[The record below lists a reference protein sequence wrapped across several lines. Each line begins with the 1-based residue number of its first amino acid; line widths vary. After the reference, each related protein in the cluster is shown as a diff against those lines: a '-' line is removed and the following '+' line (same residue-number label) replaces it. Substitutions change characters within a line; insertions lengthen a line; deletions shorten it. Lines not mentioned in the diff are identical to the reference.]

1 MKIEKIDRVV
11 IHVKDLAK
19 AERLF
24 SDLFKTTFD
33 EYADRIMRGE
43 VKRERILTEYAD
55 PSFEERGLKV
65 AHSPIGLELIE
76 TIPGVENEGIR
87 SIVLKVPN
95 LDEAKAEMRKKGI
108 RLLLEVKLGGLR
120 EAIFSPDDLHGVR
133 LCLAEYQTPTVM
145 EAILQKL

>member
-24 SDLFKTTFD
+24 SDLFGTTFD

-43 VKRERILTEYAD
+43 VKRERVLTEYAD

-76 TIPGVENEGIR
+76 TTPPVEKEGIR
-87 SIVLKVPN
+87 SIVLKVPD
-95 LDEAKAEMRKKGI
+95 LEEAKAEMKKKGV
-108 RLLLEVKLGGLR
+108 RLLLEVKLGGLK
-120 EAIFSPDDLHGVR
+120 EAIFHPDDSHGVR
-133 LCLAEYQTPTVM
+133 LCLAEYQTNTVIA
-145 EAILQKL
+145 AILQKP